1 MQSSTPGGT
10 SSVYFWPSFTHLFY
24 RTWQN
29 LGLGAFLSMA
39 SRDARSFLF
48 VLTAESTVTPVPT
61 PNTNVP
67 KSSAALRPCGIH
79 DIPNG
84 NLFFPTSVSHN
95 LFYDTRESRPV
106 HVLSV
111 TTVYHTT
118 VFVYKLSFTVF
129 SALISAH
136 LPGRPLEKGGGRTLS
151 RAGGRIARYSSSSSS
166 PSSSASSPFR
176 FTRLRTRR
184 RRLPSLSYILC
195 IDILARLPLLGSI
208 LHIGNGAPEYTRLT
222 WQALKS
228 RGYKK
233 PRQSRIQQPYTST
246 AAAIRRQYESLQ
258 RCRMR
263 RGIDGRCSGTM
274 CVLKLMLRRLRHSEP
289 PLHQSEKAATRG
301 EQRET
306 RGKPCDD
313 SVPVLQLKRQN
324 PRTLFIDAVVSVS
337 DSEGEYMLGQ
347 LARSRV
353 SPRLETFVQ
362 KTPYRSSPAS
372 LRPTQ
377 QL

>member
-1 MQSSTPGGT
+1 MQPSTPGGT
-10 SSVYFWPSFTHLFY
+10 SSVYFWPSFTHLIY

-95 LFYDTRESRPV
+95 LLNDTRESRPV

-118 VFVYKLSFTVF
+118 VLVYKLSFTVF

-184 RRLPSLSYILC
+184 RRLPSLSNILC
-195 IDILARLPLLGSI
+195 TDILARLPLLGFI
-208 LHIGNGAPEYTRLT
+208 LHIGNEAPEYTRFT

-233 PRQSRIQQPYTST
+233 PRQSRIQQPNTST

-263 RGIDGRCSGTM
+263 RGINGRCSRTM
-274 CVLKLMLRRLRHSEP
+274 YVLKLMLREDQRSGGCDTRSRHCTRARKQRRAESRGR
-289 PLHQSEKAATRG
+289 RG
-301 EQRET
+301 EN
-306 RGKPCDD
+306 
-313 SVPVLQLKRQN
+313 PVVIACRFYNLNDK
-324 PRTLFIDAVVSVS
+324 I
-337 DSEGEYMLGQ
+337 
-347 LARSRV
+347 LAR
-353 SPRLETFVQ
+353 
-362 KTPYRSSPAS
+362 YS
-372 LRPTQ
+372 LM
-377 QL
+377 LL